1 VREAEAGRTLR
12 VIRSTFI
19 LALAALVAA
28 PGFAATKAAEKK
40 PLRPEVRE
48 FIEITARDLPIDAKQ
63 LEKLLA
69 QAVTKQS
76 ILDAIS
82 RPAERV
88 TPWYEYRERFMTE
101 KRIQQGVDFWSANTE
116 YLAAIADDGI
126 AAAVAGICGV
136 ETSFGRITGR
146 FRVVDALYTLAFD
159 FPAREAFF
167 RSELQQ
173 FVLLAKEQ
181 KIDPK
186 KAQGSYA
193 GAMGM
198 PQFMP
203 SSYRKFAADGNADG
217 HIDLWSST
225 ADVIASV
232 ANYLRVHGW
241 RSGEPVVADATLQDP
256 DLSRFDSASTI
267 ALNETVGSLRDKGVI
282 FETTLAPDAPAML
295 IILTGKD
302 GPEYRVGFTNFFVIT
317 RYNRST
323 LYANAVNDLG
333 RGILGAVHAPQPVAP
348 QESR

>member
-1 VREAEAGRTLR
+1 
-12 VIRSTFI
+12 VIRLTFI
-19 LALAALVAA
+19 LLALAALVAT
-28 PGFAATKAAEKK
+28 PCSAATKAVAKK

-48 FIEITARDLPIDAKQ
+48 FIEITARDFPVNARQ

-101 KRIQQGVDFWSANTE
+101 KRIQQGVDFWSANAD
-116 YLAAIADDGI
+116 YLSAIADDGI

-203 SSYRKFAADGNADG
+203 SSYRNFAVDGNADG

-225 ADVIASV
+225 ADIIASV

-241 RSGEPVVADATLQDP
+241 RSGEPVIAEATLQDP
-256 DLSRFDSASTI
+256 DLSRFDSSSSI

-333 RGILGAVHAPQPVAP
+333 SALLGAVRAPTPVAAE
-348 QESR
+348 ESR

>member
-1 VREAEAGRTLR
+1 
-12 VIRSTFI
+12 VIRPTFI
-19 LALAALVAA
+19 LALSLALAASVAA
-28 PGFAATKAAEKK
+28 PCSAAAKAAKKK

-48 FIEITARDLPIDAKQ
+48 FIEITARDFPVDARQ

-88 TPWYEYRERFMTE
+88 VPWYEYRERFMTE
-101 KRIQQGVDFWSANTE
+101 KRIREGVDFWSANAT
-116 YLAAIADDGI
+116 YLTAIADDGI

-159 FPAREAFF
+159 FPPREAFF

-181 KIDPK
+181 KIDAK
-186 KAQGSYA
+186 SAQGSYA

-203 SSYRKFAADGNADG
+203 SSYRNFAVDGNSDG
-217 HIDLWSST
+217 HIDLWSSS
-225 ADVIASV
+225 ADIIASV

-241 RSGEPVVADATLQDP
+241 RNGEPVVADASLQDP
-256 DLSRFDSASTI
+256 DLSRFDSSSAI

-282 FETTLAPDAPAML
+282 FETTLASDAPAML

-302 GPEYRVGFTNFFVIT
+302 GPEYRVGFANFFVIT

-333 RGILGAVHAPQPVAP
+333 RAILGAVRLAEPVAP